1 LAAQAISEQVKGDFM
16 RKYLSDRRELIQNK
30 TGDWYAKRHPDGTF
44 KSMDER
50 GPSLRAD
57 IRQRASR
64 VVPSGF
70 GDSGDQRRR
79 RR

>member
-1 LAAQAISEQVKGDFM
+1 M
-16 RKYLSDRRELIQNK
+16 RKYSSERRELIQNK
-30 TGDWYAKRHPDGTF
+30 TGDWYAKRRSDGTF

-57 IRQRASR
+57 IRQPARR
-64 VVPSGF
+64 TVPSGF

-79 RR
+79 GR